1 MDNLNFKVS
10 AELKNILGKDLI
22 TSPNIAILEL
32 VKNSYDAHATKV
44 EITFDEDKLIIAD
57 NGKGMSLDDLINKW
71 LFVAYS
77 AKSDGTE
84 DLSYRSKIK
93 RHYAGAKGI
102 GRMSCDRLA
111 KFLTLTTRSIETQS
125 TEILHVDWSAFDD
138 NAKLQFASINI
149 PHETSTEIPSFPED
163 KPNGTILEFSGLHS
177 DWQLD
182 AIKSLRQSLAKMIN
196 PFAEADNFKIEI
208 IAPAFAD
215 NDKNLQKE
223 FEALSADW
231 DNLDDR
237 RRGAITAKKLDIING
252 PIENSIADVLK
263 LKTTQ
268 IESRIVDGIIKTILY
283 DRGVKMYEIEEQ
295 CPYGKLS
302 DASVSLL
309 YLNRAAKYSFSVSMG
324 VTPVKYG
331 NVFLFRNGIRIWPYG
346 EWDDDSWGLNQRAQ
360 QGYNRFLGT
369 RDLFGRVNVETDSIT
384 DFKEVSSRD
393 GGLIETAA
401 TLQLK
406 DYFRQIHSRLERY
419 VVGVLWG
426 EGFIRRDYFINIQD
440 AQRVRNALQNQDK
453 DSETPE
459 FIYQNIGS
467 RVDFLQLIKSL
478 VNDSKVDVL
487 FYNQELANIVNK
499 ASEAEILQTQLID
512 DLRKV
517 AQKTN
522 DESLVAKVD
531 DFERQLQEAKIKAE
545 KAEREAEEARIA
557 AEKERK
563 EKEAAEAKAREEE
576 AKRKQREKELEL
588 QQQKNS
594 YLVAT
599 RNTTQEVQD
608 ITHAISLASTELLS
622 LISNLS
628 IGVSSGMSTE
638 DALNKIHE
646 AGFFA
651 NKVKQLS
658 MLIIKADIVS
668 LKNKVRVDVKE
679 YIREY
684 VLNFKDTLNISLQSD
699 SEIPIW
705 RMFSLLDVAIVL
717 DNLISNSK
725 KAGAQNILI
734 YFKQSANSLTMDFS
748 DDGMGVDSDLLI
760 ANSLFEEG
768 VTTRRGGAGIGL
780 HTILYTLENRLNGSI
795 EFVGNGINHMK
806 GATFRINFNG

>member
-57 NGKGMSLDDLINKW
+57 NGKGMSLNDLINKW

-84 DLSYRSKIK
+84 DQSYRSKFK

-111 KFLTLTTRSIETQS
+111 NFLTLTTRSIETQS
-125 TEILHVDWSAFDD
+125 TEILHVDWSVFDD
-138 NAKLQFASINI
+138 NAKQEFASINI
-149 PHETSTEIPSFPED
+149 PHETSTEIPSFPEG

-196 PFAEADNFKIEI
+196 PFAEADNFRIEI
-208 IAPAFAD
+208 IAPIFAEH
-215 NDKNLQKE
+215 DKRLQEE

-231 DNLDDR
+231 DNLDDQR
-237 RRGAITAKKLDIING
+237 KGKITAKKIEIVNG
-252 PIENSIADVLK
+252 PIENSIADILK

-268 IESRIVDGIIKTILY
+268 IESRIVNGNIRTILY
-283 DRGVKMYEIEEQ
+283 DRGVKMYEIEEK
-295 CPYGKLS
+295 CPYDKLS
-302 DASVSLL
+302 DASVSLFF
-309 YLNRAAKYSFSVSMG
+309 LNRAAKYSFSVTMG
-324 VTPVKYG
+324 VTPVSYG

-346 EWDDDSWGLNQRAQ
+346 EWNDDSWGLNQRAQ

-393 GGLIETAA
+393 GGLIETDA

-406 DYFRQIHSRLERY
+406 DYFRQVHLRLERY
-419 VVGVLWG
+419 VAGVLWG
-426 EGFIRRDYFINIQD
+426 EGFVRRDYFTNVQD
-440 AQRVRNALQNQDK
+440 AQRVREKLQNQDK
-453 DSETPE
+453 DSETTE
-459 FIYQNIGS
+459 FVYQNIGS

-478 VNDSKVDVL
+478 VNDPKVDVL
-487 FYNQELANIVNK
+487 FFNQELANIVNN

-563 EKEAAEAKAREEE
+563 AKEAAEAKAREEE

-638 DALNKIHE
+638 DTLGKIHE

-668 LKNKVRVDVKE
+668 LKNKVRVDIKE

-684 VLNFKDTLNISLQSD
+684 VLNFKDALNISIRSD
-699 SEIPIW
+699 NETPIW

-734 YFKQSANSLTMDFS
+734 DFKQSANSLTMDFS
-748 DDGMGVDSDLLI
+748 DNGTGVDDDILI

-780 HTILYTLENRLNGSI
+780 HTIQYTLENRLNGSI
-795 EFVGNGINHMK
+795 EFVGNGINNMK

>member
-32 VKNSYDAHATKV
+32 VKNSYDAHATRV

-84 DLSYRSKIK
+84 DQSYRSKIK

-125 TEILHVDWSAFDD
+125 TEILHVDWSVFDD
-138 NAKLQFASINI
+138 NAKQEFASINI
-149 PHETSTEIPSFPED
+149 PHEASTEIPSFPED

-177 DWQLD
+177 NWQLD

-208 IAPAFAD
+208 IAPAFKKQD
-215 NDKNLQKE
+215 RNLLE
-223 FEALSADW
+223 EYETLSADW

-237 RRGAITAKKLDIING
+237 RRGSITAKKINIVNG

-268 IESRIVDGIIKTILY
+268 IESRIADGSIKTILY
-283 DRGVKMYEIEEQ
+283 DRGVKMYEIEEK
-295 CPYGKLS
+295 CPYDKLS
-302 DASVSLL
+302 DASVSLFF
-309 YLNRAAKYSFSVSMG
+309 LNRAAKYSFSVTMG

-346 EWDDDSWGLNQRAQ
+346 EWNDDSWGLNQRAQ

-393 GGLIETAA
+393 GGLIETDA

-406 DYFRQIHSRLERY
+406 DYFRQVHLRLERY
-419 VVGVLWG
+419 VAGVLWG
-426 EGFIRRDYFINIQD
+426 EGFLKKDYFTSSDIAQQVRDAIQE
-440 AQRVRNALQNQDK
+440 NDK

-459 FIYQNIGS
+459 FVFQNIGS

-478 VNDSKVDVL
+478 VNEPTIEVKY
-487 FYNQELANIVNK
+487 YNAELANIVQSVSD
-499 ASEAEILQTQLID
+499 SEFIQIKLLD

-517 AQKTN
+517 AKKTSE
-522 DESLVAKVD
+522 ESLLAKLD
-531 DFERQLQEAKIKAE
+531 EFEKILAETNRQKEEAE
-545 KAEREAEEARIA
+545 KKAEEARA
-557 AEKERK
+557 VAGKE
-563 EKEAAEAKAREEE
+563 
-576 AKRKQREKELEL
+576 RKQRERIQKDFAAQKL
-588 QQQKNS
+588 QNQYLNKN
-594 YLVAT
+594 
-599 RNTTQEVQD
+599 REVSREVED
-608 ITHAISLASTELLS
+608 LMHIVLISSTELGSLVASQKILLNDDVFNKKLLTELTRDIEFNVERIHILSS
-622 LISNLS
+622 LITKANVSMLRDSTDVDLWTYSKEFLSFFTRNMLWSFESDGSESYVKKLPILELS
-628 IGVSSGMSTE
+628 I
-638 DALNKIHE
+638 I
-646 AGFFA
+646 
-651 NKVKQLS
+651 
-658 MLIIKADIVS
+658 
-668 LKNKVRVDVKE
+668 
-679 YIREY
+679 
-684 VLNFKDTLNISLQSD
+684 LQ
-699 SEIPIW
+699 
-705 RMFSLLDVAIVL
+705 
-717 DNLISNSK
+717 NLVSNSR
-725 KAGAQNILI
+725 KANATSALVKI
-734 YFKQSANSLTMDFS
+734 YKSGKQVLLEFS
-748 DDGMGVDSDLLI
+748 DNGDGVDLDQFTPD
-760 ANSLFEEG
+760 SLFEIG
-768 VTTRRGGAGIGL
+768 VTNKIGGSGIGL
-780 HTILYTLENRLNGSI
+780 HTIREQMRKDLNGDVI
-795 EFVGNGINHMK
+795 FVGNGVNGYS
-806 GATFRINFNG
+806 GATFRLIFM